1 MYAGASVSPVN
12 EHLCAFLS
20 LFIFTS
26 CEATLLTSLLI
37 AVNTVMQFIVLHS
50 ASYLIVVC

>member
-1 MYAGASVSPVN
+1 MYAGASVSAVN

-26 CEATLLTSLLI
+26 CEAMLLTSLLI